1 MVNEIN
7 RGLSPVSSV
16 DIRLFGSYAV
26 VQVADALPEP
36 VEHLDGLER
45 RERYGAGFHDR
56 VNTGTMH
63 SIWPAKLESKGI
75 RTRSAGRC

>member
-1 MVNEIN
+1 
-7 RGLSPVSSV
+7 
-16 DIRLFGSYAV
+16 

-45 RERYGAGFHDR
+45 RERYDACFHDR

-63 SIWPAKLESKGI
+63 SLGPAKLESKGI